1 MPHMRSYHHYLS
13 VGALFL
19 SLVGT
24 GCGTTPPT
32 NPQTTNTVTNDSSDT
47 ISNGIPSNFPID
59 IPRYPNATLRVAT
72 SNETQTSAT
81 LLEDA
86 NADLIAVKAKLNT
99 SFQDTGFTATI
110 LTDTSDLYLAT
121 YNKNNVQMQVRCV
134 YDTQQHIT
142 NIFISRTS
150 S

>member
-1 MPHMRSYHHYLS
+1 MRSYHHYLS
-13 VGALFL
+13 IGALLL
-19 SLVGT
+19 SLVAT
-24 GCGTTPPT
+24 GCGTTSPTEQRTT
-32 NPQTTNTVTNDSSDT
+32 NPIIDDSSGT
-47 ISNGIPSNFPID
+47 VSNGIPSNFPTD

-86 NADLIAVKAKLNT
+86 NADLTAVKAKLNT

-150 S
+150 N